1 LLNPG
6 KAFGSEA
13 LGFAPRVVDGKEHH
27 AGSIDFSDIVGGDSS
42 PFLCSRADEA
52 LGDEAKDGDGL

>member
-13 LGFAPRVVDGKEHH
+13 LGFAPRIVDGKEHH
-27 AGSIDFSDIVGGDSS
+27 AGSIAFSDKVGGDSS
-42 PFLCSRADEA
+42 PFLCSRADEV
-52 LGDEAKDGDGL
+52 LGEEAKDGD